1 MNILAVD
8 IGGTN
13 SRFARFTFSGARMIL
28 HESVWLPT
36 NGADSFA
43 GILENLAA
51 TDFPL
56 APAQADVAVIGVP
69 GAVRGNVYCDPPN
82 TPWDI
87 DLRKTPLSPGR
98 TTMINDF
105 VAQAYATRT
114 DAVAH
119 SQVVQEGQA
128 EEGRP
133 IAVIGAG
140 TGLGHCALLPVYSGW
155 AAVPSEAGHQAFAL
169 VSPEEREFE
178 AFVLARTG
186 EPYCQVESV
195 VTGSGL
201 ALVHEFLTGNVLSP
215 RQVGQTLRQ
224 GSETLA
230 WFARFYG
237 RAARNYALAVVAIGG
252 MFVAGGVAA
261 KNPLLV
267 TAPQFCEEFCNQS
280 HFGVMLAN
288 IPIKLN
294 ANEDSGLYGAAY
306 YGWQLLEY
314 S

>member
-13 SRFARFTFSGARMIL
+13 SRFARFTFLGAKLAL
-28 HESVWLPT
+28 HESIWLPT

-56 APAQADVAVIGVP
+56 APAKADVAVIGVP
-69 GAVRGNVYCDPPN
+69 GAVIGHVYCDPPN

-119 SQVVQEGQA
+119 ALEVQAGQA
-128 EEGRP
+128 EEGQ
-133 IAVIGAG
+133 AVGVIGAG
-140 TGLGHCALLPVYSGW
+140 TGLGHCALLPVRSGW

-169 VSPEEREFE
+169 VGAQEREFE

-186 EPYCQVESV
+186 EPYCQVENV

-201 ALVHEFLTGNVLSP
+201 ALVHEFLTGDALLPS
-215 RQVGQTLRQ
+215 QVGQTLAQ

-237 RAARNYALAVVAIGG
+237 RAARNYALAIVSIGG
-252 MFVAGGVAA
+252 LFVAGGVAA
-261 KNPLLV
+261 KNTLVV
-267 TAPQFCEEFCNQS
+267 TAPQFCEEFCN
-280 HFGVMLAN
+280 HPYFGSMLAN

-294 ANEDSGLYGAAY
+294 VNEDSGLYGAAY
-306 YGWQLLEY
+306 HGRQLLEQP
-314 S
+314 